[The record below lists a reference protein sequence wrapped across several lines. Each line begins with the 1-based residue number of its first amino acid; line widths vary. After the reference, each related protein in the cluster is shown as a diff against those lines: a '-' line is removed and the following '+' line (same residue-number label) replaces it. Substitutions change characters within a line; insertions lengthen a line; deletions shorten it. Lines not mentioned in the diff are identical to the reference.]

1 MKTERAYLCNGEACE
16 KQCAKMTPDEWAK
29 HPCHHTTD
37 ERFAKN
43 KCRRE
48 RKFVCEKGKMMEV

>member
-1 MKTERAYLCNGEACE
+1 MKYAYLCNGKACS
-16 KQCAKMTPDEWAK
+16 KQCANLPLEEWKK

-43 KCRRE
+43 KIRRN
-48 RKFVCEKGKMMEV
+48 RKFKRTKDTMTEVE